1 MSDYESDS
9 NVSERSSDNEGP
21 TATTKKY
28 KSPAAAA
35 SKKTTVLPN
44 EASVSSRRPDGAEDG
59 DGEEEDDDGSSVATE
74 NDEESFNI
82 QQSGDEED
90 DENDEDLD
98 RDGTNRQ
105 APFKLNDLTD
115 PSDPH
120 HALHG
125 SDFPLGFDS
134 GDDEDADELDEDL
147 EDDNYLQKL
156 DNRVREET
164 IRNFHPELMVH
175 NHDEVAALAT
185 VVRNAEGVIVD
196 PLHRTLPF
204 LTKYERARILGE
216 RARQINEGATPFVKV
231 ETGIIDGYLIAE
243 EELLQR
249 RIPFIIQ
256 RPLSNGA
263 SEFWRVADLEL
274 L

>member
-9 NVSERSSDNEGP
+9 NVSERSSENERP
-21 TATTKKY
+21 TATAKKY
-28 KSPAAAA
+28 KSPAPAAT
-35 SKKTTVLPN
+35 KKTTSLAN
-44 EASVSSRRPDGAEDG
+44 ESSVSSRLPGEAENG
-59 DGEEEDDDGSSVATE
+59 DDEEEDDGSSVATE

-90 DENDEDLD
+90 DENDEDVE
-98 RDGTNRQ
+98 RDGTNPQ

-115 PSDPH
+115 ASDPH

-134 GDDEDADELDEDL
+134 GDEDDVDDLEEDL

-175 NHDEVAALAT
+175 NYDEVAALAT
-185 VVRNAEGVIVD
+185 VVRNAEGAIVD

-231 ETGIIDGYLIAE
+231 ETGVIDGYLIAE